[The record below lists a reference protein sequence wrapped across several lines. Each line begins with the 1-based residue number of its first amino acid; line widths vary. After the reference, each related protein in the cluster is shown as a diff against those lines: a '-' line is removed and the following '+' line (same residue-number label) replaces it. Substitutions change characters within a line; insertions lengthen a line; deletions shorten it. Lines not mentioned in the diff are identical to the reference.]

1 MLKMT
6 PRQIKA
12 QKTKKKLLDT
22 ALRLFSQKGYDNVTV
37 DEIVKASGSSKGAFY
52 THFKSKYEIFLEKF
66 KEIDDFYIE
75 FLSSLPDELSSY
87 DKMMSLV
94 EGQMIFLKD
103 YLGKDILRTI
113 YLNSLAH
120 HTENFIVQKD
130 RPLFQIVKSFV
141 EEGQRNGEFKAT
153 YSPDEVTMLIT
164 RGMRGTLFDWCLYNE
179 TFDLLQESKKFI
191 SLILNGIKKN
201 NKLDETGYAES

>member
-75 FLSSLPDELSSY
+75 FLSSLPDELGSY

-201 NKLDETGYAES
+201 NKLDETGYAEN

>member
-1 MLKMT
+1 MT

-75 FLSSLPDELSSY
+75 FLSSLPDELGSY

-201 NKLDETGYAES
+201 NKLDETGYAEN